1 MPETLPDRGVRP
13 AAGSMAAVGRWLQEL
28 RRRRVTHVALGYV
41 AFVFVALQGGQVLFE
56 TLDVPRWGM
65 RLLLALLMLGLP
77 LAVLLAWWFDLTPD
91 GLRHEGTH
99 QQGQQRRDGDRR
111 AQFDLLHDDER
122 PIAMPNWW
130 RIGAIATLVVLA
142 AAAWIW
148 FPRTPA
154 PLPSQASIAVLPFTS
169 LSRNADDGYFAEGLA
184 VELQDALAGV
194 PGLKVAART
203 SAVARRNRDLDVK
216 QLGATLGV
224 ATVLDASVRREGS
237 RMRISARLSDTRTGF
252 TLWAHSYES
261 EQSDVFAM
269 QSQIASEVVRALL
282 GVLPGAD
289 HRLSKRLMP
298 THDLGAYDAYL
309 KGQQLLRQP
318 VTEASMDRAIGYFDT
333 AVSHDEGFAR
343 AQAGICQA
351 QIFRFENVRDA
362 NAFERASTAC
372 ARAQAMDPQLR
383 EVNLALGEMFRARGD
398 KDKALAQYKRALDD
412 PALRPAA
419 YVGLAQLQGDLG
431 NNGLALNYFERARVL
446 RPGDASIHRK
456 IGYYLY
462 AQGHLPQAIRAYNTA
477 VVLQPDD
484 NATWSSLGGLY
495 LMSGDVAKASYAFQQ
510 SLAIKPSYEALSNL
524 GTLQYDA
531 GAYTQAAELYR
542 RAVVFEPDDYRTW
555 GNIGDALSAQAST
568 ALQARDPY
576 ERAVE
581 RVQRY
586 IALTPNDAQAFA
598 SLAWYQANL
607 GRGQPA
613 RDMVAKAEAM
623 STEQGEVALWAA
635 QTFARLG
642 DVEAA
647 RVQVAKA
654 RSAGISEDRIQASPL
669 LRQLPLADQPRS
681 GQQADPARSN

>member
-1 MPETLPDRGVRP
+1 MPETLPDRGVRR
-13 AAGSMAAVGRWLQEL
+13 AAGSMPALGRWLQEL

-91 GLRHEGTH
+91 GLHHDGGHQEGKH
-99 QQGQQRRDGDRR
+99 RRNGDRR
-111 AQFDLLHDDER
+111 SQMELLHDDV
-122 PIAMPNWW
+122 PTVPMDHWW
-130 RIGAIATLVVLA
+130 RIGAIATIVVLA
-142 AAAWIW
+142 AAVWIW
-148 FPRTPA
+148 FPRAPT

-194 PGLKVAART
+194 PGLQVAART
-203 SAVARRNRDLDVK
+203 SAIATRNRDMDVK

-269 QSQIASEVVRALL
+269 QSQIAGEVVRALL

-289 HRLSKRLMP
+289 HRLRKRLTP
-298 THDLGAYDAYL
+298 TRNLGAYDAYL
-309 KGQQLLRQP
+309 KGEQLLRQP
-318 VTEASMDRAIGYFDT
+318 VTEASLDRAIGYFDT

-351 QIFRFENVRDA
+351 QILRFESVRDA

-372 ARAQAMDPQLR
+372 ARAEAMDPKLR
-383 EVNLALGEMFRARGD
+383 EVNLALGEMYRARGD
-398 KDKALAQYKRALDD
+398 PGKAMAQYTRALDD

-419 YVGLAQLQGDLG
+419 LVGLAKLQGDLG
-431 NNGLALNYFERARVL
+431 HNDLALTYFERARVL
-446 RPGDASIHRK
+446 RPGDANIHRQ

-462 AQGHLPQAIRAYNTA
+462 AQGHLPQAIRAYTA
-477 VVLQPDD
+477 AVTLQPDD
-484 NATWSSLGGLY
+484 SPTWSSLGGLY
-495 LMSGDVAKASYAFQQ
+495 LMSGDVVKASNAFQQ
-510 SLAIKPSYEALSNL
+510 SLSIRPSYEALSNL
-524 GTLQYDA
+524 GTLEYDA
-531 GAYTQAAELYR
+531 GEYAKAAALYR
-542 RAVVFEPDDYRTW
+542 RAVVFEPDDYRMW

-607 GRGQPA
+607 GQGQAA
-613 RDMVAKAEAM
+613 RAMIAKAEAM

-642 DVEAA
+642 DVEGTRTRVA
-647 RVQVAKA
+647 RA
-654 RSAGISEDRIQASPL
+654 RSAGIPEDRIRASPL
-669 LRQLPLADQPRS
+669 LRQFA
-681 GQQADPARSN
+681 GTAQAQERTGS

>member
-1 MPETLPDRGVRP
+1 VPETVPDRDVGR
-13 AAGSMAAVGRWLQEL
+13 AAGSMAAMGRWLQEL

-77 LAVLLAWWFDLTPD
+77 VAVLLAWWFDLTPQ
-91 GLRHEGTH
+91 GLRQDGAN
-99 QQGQQRRDGDRR
+99 QDGQQRRNGDRR
-111 AQFDLLHDDER
+111 AQLELLHDDVR
-122 PIAMPNWW
+122 TAPAHHWW

-142 AAAWIW
+142 AAVWIW
-148 FPRTPA
+148 FPRAPT

-194 PGLKVAART
+194 PGLQVAART
-203 SAVARRNRDLDVK
+203 SAIARRNRDLDVK

-269 QSQIASEVVRALL
+269 QSQIAGEVVRALL
-282 GVLPGAD
+282 GVLPGAE
-289 HRLSKRLMP
+289 HRLSRRLTP
-298 THDLGAYDAYL
+298 TRDLGAYDAYL
-309 KGQQLLRQP
+309 KGQELLRQP
-318 VTEASMDRAIGYFDT
+318 TTEASLDRAIGYFDT
-333 AVSHDEGFAR
+333 AVSHDDGFAR

-351 QIFRFENVRDA
+351 QIFRFESVRDA

-372 ARAQAMDPQLR
+372 ARAEAMDPQLR
-383 EVNLALGEMFRARGD
+383 EVNLALGEMYRTRGD
-398 KDKALAQYKRALDD
+398 TNKAVAQYTRALDD

-419 YVGLAQLQGDLG
+419 YVGLAKLQGDLG
-431 NNGLALNYFERARVL
+431 HSELALSYFERARAL
-446 RPGDASIHRK
+446 RPGDAGIQRK

-462 AQGHLPQAIRAYNTA
+462 AQGHLPQAIRAYNIA
-477 VVLQPDD
+477 VQLQPDD
-484 NATWSSLGGLY
+484 NATWTSLGGLY

-524 GTLQYDA
+524 GTLRYDA
-531 GAYTQAAELYR
+531 GEYTQAAELYR
-542 RAVVFEPDDYRTW
+542 RAVVFEPDDYRMW
-555 GNIGDALSAQAST
+555 GNIGDALSAQPST

-586 IALTPNDAQAFA
+586 IALTPSDAQAFA

-607 GRGQPA
+607 GRDQAA
-613 RDMVAKAEAM
+613 RDMIAKAEAI

-642 DVEAA
+642 DSEAT
-647 RVQVAKA
+647 RNRVAKA
-654 RSAGISEDRIQASPL
+654 RSAGISEDRIRASPL
-669 LRQLPLADQPRS
+669 LRQLALAAQLQS
-681 GQQADPARSN
+681 AQKADAVRAN